1 MSDSK
6 DTNEL
11 DSYGVWVKTPPKTV
25 DSSDTTQNSS
35 DTFSFDTDLPDFSDL
50 DVVDSSSADSDYDNA
65 DTALSTEELFNITND
80 VENTD
85 DFSSPAGTESPELP
99 TASNGEEEISLDEFI
114 EGGVFETGP
123 DEDKIKEKEEQAKES
138 APAQQTETLDKTED
152 TVSFDDDFT
161 VESDENENILP
172 EEPVTA
178 DTSELSD
185 DDIFNIDLS
194 FDDDSSAN
202 SAGENA
208 VNFDSPAGTQDV
220 DLSEFGFDEDS
231 TENTEAAVTEP
242 ARAESDDGMK
252 NIDLSEF
259 GFEDTDS
266 AAEEKPQQEDN
277 FSAENETDA
286 AEPDIEIPQ
295 EEENTAAP
303 QEISEKEEAAAVN
316 QNADDDFD
324 LDSILGNIT
333 DENGNTS
340 SLADFEEPVQ
350 TVAEVQEEIK
360 EPELFDIPE
369 DVVSEEI
376 PQEEVAANAEKLEEP
391 VLSDTLSEVIEE
403 EPLVTEIE
411 ETQTEEPLET
421 SDFMEAGTSDNE
433 VQFEE
438 ENAETVDAKE
448 VEIPD
453 TFEEET
459 STFLEEDEEKAN
471 EFASSITA
479 PVLSENELE
488 TEKPSAQMTAIF
500 SQIVE
505 ELSSLKNEF
514 ASLKNEIET
523 IKNQTKVPVPV
534 QETEKDESH
543 GFFADTDEDDTI
555 ALSTDELDNILQTAD
570 ITQAEPQQAQ
580 EEEQP
585 ALTEENEKQNVS
597 EESEEKPLEAETQE
611 VSSEELLGSAE
622 EVTDF
627 EEEDFEPE
635 DDFSTTFETAD
646 EVSDIT
652 AAEIEEPVLDE
663 LDYSGLDSSSTLPE
677 EISVPKADDI
687 LVESSSTDLLETS
700 EVSEEA
706 EKIEEPYSFEELT
719 AEEPSIAETLTEEKL
734 DYLNSTPEEDSL
746 AEKTEDKAVEP
757 VEEDSELEDFN
768 FEEETQEENPVSAE
782 PEEAE
787 KTESDGISGD
797 LKTEIKSVLS
807 YMDQLL
813 ENLPEDKIAEFAQ
826 SQQFDTYKKL
836 FKELGLA

>member
-99 TASNGEEEISLDEFI
+99 AASNGEEEISLDEFI

-242 ARAESDDGMK
+242 ARAESDDGME

-316 QNADDDFD
+316 QNEDDDFD

-663 LDYSGLDSSSTLPE
+663 LDYSGLDSSSNLPE

>member
-99 TASNGEEEISLDEFI
+99 AASNGEEEISLDEFI

-242 ARAESDDGMK
+242 ARAESDDGME

-316 QNADDDFD
+316 QNEDDDFD

>member
-242 ARAESDDGMK
+242 ARAESDDGME

-350 TVAEVQEEIK
+350 SVAELQEEIK
-360 EPELFDIPE
+360 EPEVFDIPE

-376 PQEEVAANAEKLEEP
+376 PQEKVTANAEKLEEP
-391 VLSDTLSEVIEE
+391 VLPDTLSEVIEE

-421 SDFMEAGTSDNE
+421 SDFVEAGTSDNE

-534 QETEKDESH
+534 QETEKEESH

-585 ALTEENEKQNVS
+585 SQAEENEEQNVP
-597 EESEEKPLEAETQE
+597 EESEGKPLEAETQE

-652 AAEIEEPVLDE
+652 TAEIEEPVLDE
-663 LDYSGLDSSSTLPE
+663 LDYSGLDSRSNLPE

-746 AEKTEDKAVEP
+746 AEKTEDKAVVP

>member
-746 AEKTEDKAVEP
+746 AEKTEDKAVVP

>member
-242 ARAESDDGMK
+242 ARAESDDGME

-350 TVAEVQEEIK
+350 SVAELQEEIK
-360 EPELFDIPE
+360 EPEVFDIPE

-534 QETEKDESH
+534 QETEKEESH

>member
-242 ARAESDDGMK
+242 ARAESDDGME

-350 TVAEVQEEIK
+350 SVAELQEEIK
-360 EPELFDIPE
+360 EPEVFDIPE

-376 PQEEVAANAEKLEEP
+376 PQEKVTANAEKLEEP
-391 VLSDTLSEVIEE
+391 VLPDTLSEVIEE

-421 SDFMEAGTSDNE
+421 SDFVEAGTSDNE

-534 QETEKDESH
+534 QETEKEESH

-580 EEEQP
+580 GEEQP
-585 ALTEENEKQNVS
+585 SQAEENEEQNVP

-652 AAEIEEPVLDE
+652 TAEIEEPVLDE
-663 LDYSGLDSSSTLPE
+663 LDYSRLDSSSNLPE

-746 AEKTEDKAVEP
+746 AEKTEDKAVVP

>member
-85 DFSSPAGTESPELP
+85 DFSSPAGTESPELSA
-99 TASNGEEEISLDEFI
+99 ASNGEEEISLDEFI

-220 DLSEFGFDEDS
+220 DLSEFGFDEVS

-242 ARAESDDGMK
+242 ARAESDNGME

-316 QNADDDFD
+316 QNEDDDFD

-376 PQEEVAANAEKLEEP
+376 PQEKVTANAEKLEEP

-421 SDFMEAGTSDNE
+421 SDFVEAGTSDNE

-534 QETEKDESH
+534 QETEKEESH

-570 ITQAEPQQAQ
+570 ITQAEPQQVQ
-580 EEEQP
+580 EEEQ
-585 ALTEENEKQNVS
+585 NVP

-652 AAEIEEPVLDE
+652 TAEIEEPVLDE
-663 LDYSGLDSSSTLPE
+663 LDYSGLDSSSNLPE

-746 AEKTEDKAVEP
+746 AEKTEDKAVVP

>member
-25 DSSDTTQNSS
+25 NSSDTTQNSS

-220 DLSEFGFDEDS
+220 DLSEFGFNEDS

-242 ARAESDDGMK
+242 ARAESDDGME

-350 TVAEVQEEIK
+350 SVAELQEEIK
-360 EPELFDIPE
+360 EPEVFDIPE

-376 PQEEVAANAEKLEEP
+376 PQEKVTANAEKLEEP
-391 VLSDTLSEVIEE
+391 VLPDTLSEVIEE

-421 SDFMEAGTSDNE
+421 SDFVEAGTSDNE

-534 QETEKDESH
+534 QETEKEESH

-585 ALTEENEKQNVS
+585 SQAEENEEQNVP

-652 AAEIEEPVLDE
+652 TAEIEEPVLDE
-663 LDYSGLDSSSTLPE
+663 LDYSRLDSSSNLPE

-746 AEKTEDKAVEP
+746 AEKTEDKAVVP

>member
-85 DFSSPAGTESPELP
+85 DFSSHTGTESPEQP
-99 TASNGEEEISLDEFI
+99 AASNGEEEISLDEFI

-123 DEDKIKEKEEQAKES
+123 DEDKIKEKEEQSQEN
-138 APAQQTETLDKTED
+138 APAQPAEALDKAED

-202 SAGENA
+202 SAEENA

-242 ARAESDDGMK
+242 AGAESDDGME

-266 AAEEKPQQEDN
+266 SAEEKIQQEDS
-277 FSAENETDA
+277 FSAENETNA

-303 QEISEKEEAAAVN
+303 QEISEKEEAVAVS

-350 TVAEVQEEIK
+350 EIAEVQEEIK
-360 EPELFDIPE
+360 EPEVFDIPE
-369 DVVSEEI
+369 AVVSEEI
-376 PQEEVAANAEKLEEP
+376 PQEEVTDNTEKLEEP

-403 EPLVTEIE
+403 EPLAAEIE
-411 ETQTEEPLET
+411 ETQIVEPLEA
-421 SDFMEAGTSDNE
+421 SDFVEAGTSDNE

-534 QETEKDESH
+534 QETEKEESH

-585 ALTEENEKQNVS
+585 AQTEENEEQNVP
-597 EESEEKPLEAETQE
+597 EESEEKPLETETQE

-622 EVTDF
+622 EVTGF

-663 LDYSGLDSSSTLPE
+663 LDYSGLDSSSNLPE

-700 EVSEEA
+700 EVSEDA

-746 AEKTEDKAVEP
+746 AEKTEAKAAAP

-768 FEEETQEENPVSAE
+768 FEEETQEENPASAE
-782 PEEAE
+782 PEETE

>member
-123 DEDKIKEKEEQAKES
+123 DEDKIKEKEEQSQEN
-138 APAQQTETLDKTED
+138 APAQQTETLDKPED
-152 TVSFDDDFT
+152 TVSFDDNFT

-172 EEPVTA
+172 EEPVTT

-242 ARAESDDGMK
+242 AVAESDDGME

-266 AAEEKPQQEDN
+266 ADSAAEEKTQQEDN
-277 FSAENETDA
+277 FSAENETDV

-303 QEISEKEEAAAVN
+303 QEISEKEETAAVN

-360 EPELFDIPE
+360 EPEVFDIPE

-376 PQEEVAANAEKLEEP
+376 PQEEVTANAEKLEEP

-421 SDFMEAGTSDNE
+421 SDFVEAGTSDNE

-534 QETEKDESH
+534 QETKKEESH

-580 EEEQP
+580 EE
-585 ALTEENEKQNVS
+585 ALTEENKEQNVS

-663 LDYSGLDSSSTLPE
+663 LDYSGLDSSSNLPE